1 VPAHGDVTKHVEF
14 RHDESDDEL
23 MRSPEGGNE
32 TGPDLITAIAEIGS
46 SVSRNLPGRR
56 HLVRL
61 SAPRQSVIVAGGLS
75 ETGAQRVAEA
85 INDFLADV
93 LYPPPPEPA
102 ACPQCATPL
111 QRSGQGRPALYCSPA
126 CRQQAYRDR
135 RRG

>member
-1 VPAHGDVTKHVEF
+1 
-14 RHDESDDEL
+14 
-23 MRSPEGGNE
+23 MRSPTGGDE
-32 TGPDLITAIAEIGS
+32 TGLGFITAIAEIGS

-61 SAPRQSVIVAGGLS
+61 SATGHSVIVTGGLS

-85 INDFLADV
+85 INAFLTEV
-93 LYPPPPEPA
+93 LYQPEPA

-111 QRSGQGRPALYCSPA
+111 QRSGPPRPALYCSPA